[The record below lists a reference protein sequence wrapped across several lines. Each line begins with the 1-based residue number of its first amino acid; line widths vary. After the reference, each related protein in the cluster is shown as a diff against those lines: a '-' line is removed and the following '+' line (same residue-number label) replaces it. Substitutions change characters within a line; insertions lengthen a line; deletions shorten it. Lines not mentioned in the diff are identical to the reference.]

1 MHRDA
6 ESAGG
11 GARDE
16 SSLFGRVAPGST
28 GGEETGPRVYTVAEL
43 TRDIKHALDR
53 IGRVSVEGEI
63 TRIVHAAS
71 GHLYFDLKDIDAKI
85 ACTIWRSQV
94 ASALRFDVAEGMQVV
109 AHGKLDVY
117 GPRGTYSLN
126 VQRLEQ
132 RGIGALLAQLEE
144 LKAELKK
151 RGWFDR
157 KRPLPAMPR
166 VIGVV
171 TSRDGAAFQDFL
183 RTRSLRWPLYP
194 VRLAHTSVQ
203 GAGAAREIADA
214 IRRLDASRVDVI
226 VLIRGGGS
234 LEDLWAFN
242 ELAVA
247 EAIFAASVPVVSG
260 VGHETDVTLADLV
273 ADHRAH
279 TPTDAAQTILP
290 DRASLLADLE
300 SSANH
305 LMQAMDEILA
315 DYEERIERAAR
326 SPVLR
331 DGSWML
337 GERARSLDHAER
349 ALRLAL
355 TVIAGR
361 ADSRL
366 ERAAQRLQCHHPGLV
381 LERWES
387 ALARLEPELVH
398 ACESGLDSIEQRLRI
413 AERTLEATS
422 PFRVLARGYSIT
434 RRAGDRAPLVSA
446 AGLAR
451 GDVVE
456 TRFAAGS
463 ITSTVSEA
471 RMERGA
477 RADRGENWG
486 ENGGDSAKDAAGA
499 R

>member
-1 MHRDA
+1 MHRNADSS
-6 ESAGG
+6 EGG
-11 GARDE
+11 GERDE
-16 SSLFGRVAPGST
+16 PSLFGRSPGWAGAP
-28 GGEETGPRVYTVAEL
+28 ETSPRIYTVAEL
-43 TRDIKHALDR
+43 TRDIKQALDKL
-53 IGRVSVEGEI
+53 GRVSVEGEI

-94 ASALRFDVAEGMQVV
+94 SGALRFDLAEGMQVV
-109 AHGKLDVY
+109 AHGKLDVF

-132 RGIGALLAQLEE
+132 RGIGALLAKLEE
-144 LKAELKK
+144 LKAELKR

-157 KRPLPAMPR
+157 KRSLPSMPR

-203 GAGAAREIADA
+203 GASAAREIAEA
-214 IRRLDASRVDVI
+214 IRRVDASGVDVI
-226 VLIRGGGS
+226 VVIRGGGS

-242 ELAVA
+242 EIAVA
-247 EAIFAASVPVVSG
+247 EAIFHTSVPVVSG

-279 TPTDAAQTILP
+279 TPTDAAQTTLP
-290 DRASLLADLE
+290 DRSSLVEDLE
-300 SSANH
+300 RSANH
-305 LMQAMDEILA
+305 LMQAMDDLVGA
-315 DYEERIERAAR
+315 YEERVERASR
-326 SPVLR
+326 SPALR
-331 DGSWML
+331 DGAWIL
-337 GERARSLDHAER
+337 GERARSLEHAER

-355 TVIAGR
+355 TALAGGTD
-361 ADSRL
+361 ARL
-366 ERAAQRLQCHHPGLV
+366 ERIAQRLQCHHPGLL
-381 LERWES
+381 LERSGAE
-387 ALARLEPELVH
+387 LARLESKLTH
-398 ACESGLDSIEQRLRI
+398 ACEDALGEIEQRLRV
-413 AERTLEATS
+413 AESTLEATS
-422 PFRVLARGYSIT
+422 PWRVLARGYSIT
-434 RRAGDRAPLVSA
+434 RRVGDSKPLVSA

-451 GDVVE
+451 GDAVE

-463 ITSTVSEA
+463 ITSTVDDA
-471 RMERGA
+471 RFERGSREEA
-477 RADRGENWG
+477 EITGET
-486 ENGGDSAKDAAGA
+486 SRDASGA

>member
-1 MHRDA
+1 MKRRSEASGDA
-6 ESAGG
+6 ASPDGSEG
-11 GARDE
+11 
-16 SSLFGRVAPGST
+16 APGLFPRA
-28 GGEETGPRVYTVAEL
+28 GLGAGEGTSKIYSVGEL
-43 TRDIKHALDR
+43 TRDIKQALDR
-53 IGRVSVEGEI
+53 LGRVSVEGEI
-63 TRIVHAAS
+63 TRIVQAAS

-94 ASALRFDVAEGMQVV
+94 ASAVRFEIAEGMQVV

-132 RGIGALLAQLEE
+132 RGIGALLQKLEE
-144 LKAELKK
+144 LKAELKS

-166 VIGVV
+166 MIGVV

-214 IRRLDASRVDVI
+214 IRRIDASGVDLI

-247 EAIFAASVPVVSG
+247 EAIFQASVPVVSG

-279 TPTDAAQTILP
+279 TPTDAAQTVLP
-290 DRASLLADLE
+290 DRAALVE
-300 SSANH
+300 EIERQANH
-305 LMQAMDEILA
+305 LMQAVDGLLQGYA
-315 DYEERIERAAR
+315 ERIERAGR
-326 SPVLR
+326 SPILR
-331 DGSWML
+331 DASWML
-337 GERARSLDHAER
+337 DERGRALDHAQR
-349 ALRLAL
+349 ALRLSL
-355 TVIAGR
+355 TSHLERSAI
-361 ADSRL
+361 RL
-366 ERAAQRLQCHHPGLV
+366 ERAAERLGRHHPGLA
-381 LERWES
+381 LERWS
-387 ALARLEPELVH
+387 AHVARLEPRLAH
-398 ACESGLDSIEQRLRI
+398 AVERSLSAIEQRLNL
-413 AERTLEATS
+413 AQNTLEATS
-422 PFRVLARGYSIT
+422 PYRVLARGYSIT
-434 RRAGDRAPLVSA
+434 RRVGKEAPLVSA

-451 GDVVE
+451 GDEIE
-456 TRFAAGS
+456 TRFAQGWIRSNVERVGGS
-463 ITSTVSEA
+463 ED
-471 RMERGA
+471 GA
-477 RADRGENWG
+477 PPAQSVR
-486 ENGGDSAKDAAGA
+486 
-499 R
+499 

>member
-1 MHRDA
+1 MERHSERPGDA
-6 ESAGG
+6 ASRAAWTADTGAGPG
-11 GARDE
+11 PGARE
-16 SSLFGRVAPGST
+16 GAKEVLSE
-28 GGEETGPRVYTVAEL
+28 GGLRIYTVGEL
-43 TRDIKHALDR
+43 TRDIKQALDR

-63 TRIVHAAS
+63 TRIVKAAS

-94 ASALRFDVAEGMQVV
+94 HSAVRFEIAEGMQVV

-132 RGIGALLAQLEE
+132 RGIGALLIKLEE
-144 LKAELKK
+144 LKAELKQ

-157 KRPLPAMPR
+157 KRELPSMPR
-166 VIGVV
+166 MIGVV

-203 GAGAAREIADA
+203 GAGAAREIAEA
-214 IRRLDASRVDVI
+214 IRRVDASGVDVI

-242 ELAVA
+242 ELPVA
-247 EAIFAASVPVVSG
+247 EAIFNASVPVVSG

-279 TPTDAAQTILP
+279 TPTDAAQTVLP
-290 DRASLLADLE
+290 DRASLVDALE
-300 SSANH
+300 RQANH
-305 LMQAMDEILA
+305 LMQAMDGLLQA
-315 DYEERIERAAR
+315 CAERLERAGR

-331 DGSWML
+331 DAAWML
-337 GERARSLDHAER
+337 DERGRALDHGER

-355 TVIAGR
+355 AGLLER
-361 ADSRL
+361 SSARV
-366 ERAAQRLQCHHPGLV
+366 ERAAQRLERRHPGLA
-381 LERWES
+381 LERWS
-387 ALARLEPELVH
+387 SHLAQLEPRLVH
-398 ACESGLDSIEQRLRI
+398 ALEKSFVGIEQRLGL
-413 AERTLEATS
+413 AENTLEATS
-422 PFRVLARGYSIT
+422 PYRVLARGYSIT
-434 RRAGDRAPLVSA
+434 RRAGDPAPLVTA

-451 GDVVE
+451 GEHLE
-456 TRFAAGS
+456 TRFAEGW
-463 ITSTVSEA
+463 VRSEVEKTGETEGKPPS
-471 RMERGA
+471 ER
-477 RADRGENWG
+477 
-486 ENGGDSAKDAAGA
+486 
-499 R
+499 